1 MSKSSE
7 AFDALKLAM
16 MTTSAACLDDDR
28 FIDDDQAPADLAP
41 ICEACPLFDLCNAY
55 AAIERPT
62 GGIWAGRRFSQ
73 HKTKRAESNS

>member
-16 MTTSAACLDDDR
+16 LTTTAACLNDPR
-28 FIDDDQAPADLAP
+28 FIDDDQAPAELKP
-41 ICEACPLFDLCNAY
+41 ICEACPLYDLCDTY
-55 AAIERPT
+55 AAIERPK

-73 HKTKRAESNS
+73 YKTKETR

>member
-28 FIDDDQAPADLAP
+28 FIDDDQAPAELAP
-41 ICEACPLFDLCNAY
+41 ICEACPLYDLCSTY
-55 AAIERPT
+55 AAIERPK
-62 GGIWAGRRFSQ
+62 GGIWAG
-73 HKTKRAESNS
+73 KRYTQRTTTRTDHN